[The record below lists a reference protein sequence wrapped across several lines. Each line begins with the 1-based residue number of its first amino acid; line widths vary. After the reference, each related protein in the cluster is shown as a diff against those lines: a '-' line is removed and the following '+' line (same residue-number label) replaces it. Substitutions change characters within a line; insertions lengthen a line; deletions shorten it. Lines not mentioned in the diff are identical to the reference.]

1 LTQTYGA
8 PARSYTYSPGDRQY
22 PPRQD
27 PTQQLPTQQLPTQQL
42 PTRQPPTR
50 QFPTRP
56 PGDRLERTLVEPAD
70 PYRRRRRR
78 FAILGGWALAWFAV
92 FAPHGGY
99 SWHYFVQ
106 GSKLLF
112 DGAAVGAPAGGL
124 HVYANYPQLQIGPF
138 TFAVAQLLRQFGPN
152 GGVFVAQLA
161 MTALGL
167 LVLYCVERIA
177 AALRPD
183 LTDTDTLHKTLLF
196 GGGAFLIGWTDLSVA
211 YSHLDDALA
220 LLCVTLAVWALTSR
234 LPAIAGLCIGLS
246 VDAKP
251 WALVFLPLIL
261 AVPGRTRRHAAIWAA
276 AAVIIAW
283 APFILAD
290 FHTLT
295 AAQFA
300 ITNQPSSALRA
311 LGVTAPSTPS
321 WDRTAQIA
329 LGCAL
334 GAVAVYRRRWPAV
347 ILLGIGARIVLDPGV
362 YGYYTAGVLLGALLW
377 DLLGMRRPIPLW
389 TLSSGALLA
398 VAPALI
404 TDGALLGQLRLWLV
418 LAFTI
423 ALLLVPSHRF
433 DDASPARTQSVG
445 A

>member
-8 PARSYTYSPGDRQY
+8 PARSYS
-22 PPRQD
+22 
-27 PTQQLPTQQLPTQQL
+27 
-42 PTRQPPTR
+42 
-50 QFPTRP
+50 FP
-56 PGDRLERTLVEPAD
+56 PGDPPFPDQSSGDRLQRTLIEPAAPD
-70 PYRRRRRR
+70 GRRRRR
-78 FAILGGWALAWFAV
+78 FALLGGWATVWFAI

-112 DGAAVGAPAGGL
+112 DGAAAGAPAGGVHL
-124 HVYANYPQLQIGPF
+124 YANYPQLQIGPF
-138 TFAVAQLLRQFGPN
+138 TFAVANVLRQLGPS
-152 GGVFVAQLA
+152 GGEFAAELF

-177 AALRPD
+177 VTLRPD
-183 LTDTDTLHKTLLF
+183 LDDGDTLHVTMLA

-220 LLCVTLAVWALTSR
+220 LLCVTLAVWALISQ

-261 AVPGRTRRHAAIWAA
+261 AVPRRTRQHAAVWAA
-276 AAVIIAW
+276 AAVILAW
-283 APFILAD
+283 LPFILAD

-321 WDRTAQIA
+321 WDRAAQIA
-329 LGCAL
+329 LGCLL
-334 GAVAVYRRRWPAV
+334 GAVAVRRRRWPAV
-347 ILLGIGARIVLDPGV
+347 ILLGVGARIMLDPGV
-362 YGYYTAGVLLGALLW
+362 YGYYTAGILLGALLW
-377 DLLGMRRPIPLW
+377 DLLGLRRPIPLW
-389 TLSSGALLA
+389 TVASGAVLA
-398 VAPALI
+398 LAPVLVSDTALV
-404 TDGALLGQLRLWLV
+404 GQLRLWLV
-418 LAFTI
+418 LAFTTV
-423 ALLLVPSHRF
+423 LLLAPSHRYT
-433 DDASPARTQSVG
+433 DAPPAGNRLFRWP
-445 A
+445 